1 MCRPDV
7 RRTFLPTTGLGLS
20 AFLHL
25 VAVILLVATETG
37 PGLDPNPAP
46 QLFSLVVEPA
56 AADQLPTHQVDRDV
70 LSSAPLNA
78 DAVDTRTMQAS
89 GQTPARL
96 DAAIAETV
104 REGLSAPSARGRRA
118 KSIGSA
124 VSTRLNSELS
134 VDSIF
139 VTTAPV
145 AISAAAGAEVK
156 DPVGSPDG
164 RYGIELL
171 RHISRF
177 VRDPTALIAGGAA
190 MEPLRVTVLLD
201 GRGNVAGLA
210 ADGEGS
216 VLVASATLEKILR
229 SAAPYPPPPDG
240 RQTQLKLKL
249 TRLQAPS
256 TGVALSLQN

>member
-7 RRTFLPTTGLGLS
+7 RRPFLPTTGLGLS

-56 AADQLPTHQVDRDV
+56 AADRLPTHQVDRDV

-78 DAVDTRTMQAS
+78 DAVDPRTMQAS
-89 GQTPARL
+89 WQTPARL

-104 REGLSAPSARGRRA
+104 REGLSAPSAQGRRA
-118 KSIGSA
+118 KAIGSA

-156 DPVGSPDG
+156 DPVSSPDG
-164 RYGIELL
+164 RYEIELL

-190 MEPLRVTVLLD
+190 MEPLRVTLLLD
-201 GRGNVAGLA
+201 GRGNVAGLV

-229 SAAPYPPPPDG
+229 SAAPYPPRPDG

-249 TRLQAPS
+249 TRLLAPS

>member
-7 RRTFLPTTGLGLS
+7 RRPFLPTTGLGLS

-56 AADQLPTHQVDRDV
+56 AADRLPTHQVDRDV

-78 DAVDTRTMQAS
+78 DAVDPRTMQAS

-96 DAAIAETV
+96 DAAIAETA

-118 KSIGSA
+118 KAIGSA
-124 VSTRLNSELS
+124 VSTHLNSELS

-156 DPVGSPDG
+156 DPV
-164 RYGIELL
+164 
-171 RHISRF
+171 
-177 VRDPTALIAGGAA
+177 
-190 MEPLRVTVLLD
+190 
-201 GRGNVAGLA
+201 
-210 ADGEGS
+210 
-216 VLVASATLEKILR
+216 
-229 SAAPYPPPPDG
+229 
-240 RQTQLKLKL
+240 
-249 TRLQAPS
+249 
-256 TGVALSLQN
+256 